1 MRRLL
6 TTIAMTLLLALP
18 VLAQSEKRAR
28 FSPEEFKAKLETF
41 IAQRAYLSPSECEKV
56 FPIYHEMKEKQRE
69 LQKKE
74 HQLKYKTL
82 KFEDSEK
89 EYQEALAQIA
99 NLHIEGAKIES
110 TYYKK
115 MCKAIS
121 AKKVYGIILAEDAFH
136 REMLQRFNR
145 PPPDKNKRKP

>member
-41 IAQRAYLSPSECEKV
+41 IAQRACLSQGECEKV

-69 LQKKE
+69 LQKRE
-74 HQLKYKTL
+74 HR
-82 KFEDSEK
+82 
-89 EYQEALAQIA
+89 I
-99 NLHIEGAKIES
+99 
-110 TYYKK
+110 
-115 MCKAIS
+115 
-121 AKKVYGIILAEDAFH
+121 
-136 REMLQRFNR
+136 
-145 PPPDKNKRKP
+145 